1 MSLDLEWLRKGLSI
15 LALDEAYEAFNLCK
29 FEDFLL
35 LCRFKVKR
43 VAISDFLVERAKAEV
58 NPLIL
63 LSKEVVQ
70 NGCLILLVRKSRLLG
85 NR

>member
-15 LALDEAYEAFNLCK
+15 IAFDEAYEAFNLCK
-29 FEDFLL
+29 FEDLLL
-35 LCRFKVKR
+35 LCRFKIKR
-43 VAISDFLVERAKAEV
+43 VAISDFLVERAEAEV

-70 NGCLILLVRKSRLLG
+70 NGCLIMLIRKCSLIG